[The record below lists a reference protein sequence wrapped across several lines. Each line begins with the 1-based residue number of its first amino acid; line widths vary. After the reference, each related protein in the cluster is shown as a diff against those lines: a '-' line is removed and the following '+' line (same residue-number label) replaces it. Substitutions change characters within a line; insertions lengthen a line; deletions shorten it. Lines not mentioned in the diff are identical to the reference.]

1 VDDTGGDGAPLVLIH
16 PGWGDSDI
24 WSPMLT
30 ALRERYRVIRYDNRG
45 YGRSPVPSKAFT
57 WFDDLQRVL
66 DGADVTTAALVAH
79 SGGAGPALAFA
90 LAAPE
95 RVSSIVL
102 VAPGVPDYP
111 WQADDPYM
119 LEFGRRY
126 AANDREGLAELGLRT
141 WGPASSDPAARAQVS
156 SAVAAF
162 YATSELNDAEP
173 AVYDRLAQ
181 ITAPSVM
188 VRGDL
193 EYPMVIDASDQIA
206 ARIPGCRTVIIPG
219 ADHLLPLRTPAELT
233 QIIFAHVG

>member
-1 VDDTGGDGAPLVLIH
+1 VEDTGGDGTPLVLIH
-16 PGWGDSDI
+16 PGWGDADI
-24 WSPMLT
+24 WSPMLA

-45 YGRSPVPSKAFT
+45 YGRSPVPSKAFS
-57 WFDDLQRVL
+57 WFDDLRLVL
-66 DGADVTTAALVAH
+66 DEADVATAALVAH
-79 SGGAGPALAFA
+79 SGGAGTALAFA

-102 VAPGVPDYP
+102 VAPGVADYP
-111 WQADDPYM
+111 WQTDDPYM

-126 AANDREGLAELGLRT
+126 AANDREGLVELGLRT
-141 WGPASSDPAARAQVS
+141 WGPASADPAARAQVS

-162 YATSELNDAEP
+162 YANSEFNGAEP
-173 AVYDRLAQ
+173 AVYDRLAR
-181 ITAPSVM
+181 IGAPSVM

-193 EYPMVIDASDQIA
+193 EYPMVIEASDQIA

-233 QIIFAHVG
+233 QTIFAHVG